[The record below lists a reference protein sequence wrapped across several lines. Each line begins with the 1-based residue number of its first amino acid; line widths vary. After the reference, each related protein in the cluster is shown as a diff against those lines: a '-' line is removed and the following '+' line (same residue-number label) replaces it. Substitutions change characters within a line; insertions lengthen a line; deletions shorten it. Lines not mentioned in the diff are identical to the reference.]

1 MKLRRMIT
9 VLLCVAM
16 LLSLAACGQPR
27 TAATADQFVST
38 MLNKDY
44 TVKDMTKDLASEE
57 YIKTAITADKKDATI
72 EFYVF
77 NDDNVAMG
85 NVVYFAEELKGL
97 SAPTAS
103 EKIATSANYSY
114 YEQKSSGVYRLVSA
128 VGETFL
134 YVEAFGTELAAET
147 EELAKAL
154 GYAAE

>member
-38 MLNKDY
+38 MLNKGY
-44 TVKDMTKDLASEE
+44 TVKDMTKDFASEE

-72 EFYVF
+72 EFYVL
-77 NDDNVAMG
+77 DKEETAKG
-85 NVVYFAEELKGL
+85 NVTYFAEELKMYAAG
-97 SAPTAS
+97 TAK
-103 EKIATSANYSY
+103 EKVKESANYSY
-114 YEQKSSGVYRLVSA
+114 YEQKSTGTYRLVASI
-128 VGETFL
+128 GETFI
-134 YVEAFGTELAAET
+134 YIDVVNADYSAEA

>member
-38 MLNKDY
+38 MLNKGY
-44 TVKDMTKDLASEE
+44 EVKDMTEDLAAEE
-57 YIKTAITADKKDATI
+57 YIKTAVTADKTDVTV
-72 EFYVF
+72 EFYIL
-77 NDDNVAMG
+77 DKEDTAKGNVA
-85 NVVYFAEELKGL
+85 YFADEFKALAAT
-97 SAPTAS
+97 SAS
-103 EKIATSANYSY
+103 EKVASSANYSY
-114 YEQKSSGVYRLVSA
+114 YEQKSTGVYRLASS
-128 VGETFL
+128 VGDTFL